1 MRVDQGAAIVTGGAS
16 GLGAATVAKLAD
28 LGADVYAIDLP
39 SALDA
44 VSDEPRTD
52 RRVTYIAADVTAE
65 DEVRSAIATATQ
77 ARPLRVIVN
86 CAGIA
91 PPAKILSRDG
101 AHDLEQFR
109 RVVSVNLTGTFTVV
123 ALGAEAI
130 AQADPEPDGQR
141 GVIVNTASIAA
152 FDGQEGQA
160 AYAASKAAV
169 VGMTL
174 PAARDLARYG
184 IRICTIAPGMVE
196 TQLLAGVSDAF
207 KAGLA
212 SGVQFP
218 ARMGRPA
225 EFAQLAVSIIEHDY
239 LNGET
244 IRMDGGLRMAPR

>member
-1 MRVDQGAAIVTGGAS
+1 MRVDQSAAIVTGGAS

-39 SALDA
+39 SAMDA
-44 VSDEPRTD
+44 VSDEPRAD

-130 AQADPEPDGQR
+130 AQADPEQDGQR

-196 TQLLAGVSDAF
+196 TPLLAGVSDAF

>member
-1 MRVDQGAAIVTGGAS
+1 MRVDQSAAIVTGGAS
-16 GLGAATVAKLAD
+16 GLGAATAAKLAE
-28 LGADVYAIDLP
+28 LGAAVYAVDLP

-44 VSDEPRTD
+44 LADEQRAD
-52 RRVTYIAADVTAE
+52 DRVTYIAADVTAE

-77 ARPLRVIVN
+77 GRSLRVIVN

-91 PPAKILSRDG
+91 PPAKILSRG
-101 AHDLEQFR
+101 RAHDLDQFR

-130 AQADPEPDGQR
+130 AQADPEQDGQR

-174 PAARDLARYG
+174 PAARDLSSYG

-196 TQLLAGVSDAF
+196 TPLLAGVSDAF
-207 KAGLA
+207 TAGLA

-218 ARMGRPA
+218 ARVGKPA